1 MRNIR
6 QLLEV
11 KGHEVWSIGPHES
24 VLSAIERMAQKGIGA
39 LLVMQDGQTMGVI
52 SERDYAR
59 KVILQGK
66 SSSATPVSDIM
77 SSRVVYAQPDQ
88 TIEECMAVM
97 TDRHIRHLPVLDGD
111 QLAGLISINDL
122 VRAIIADQ
130 RFRIEQLELY
140 ISG

>member
-39 LLVMQDGQTMGVI
+39 LLVMEDGHTMGVI

-66 SSSATPVSDIM
+66 SSSATPVSAIM
-77 SSRVVYAQPDQ
+77 SSRVVYAQLDQ

-111 QLAGLISINDL
+111 DLAGLISINDL

>member
-66 SSSATPVSDIM
+66 SSMRSQTRR
-77 SSRVVYAQPDQ
+77 SRSVW
-88 TIEECMAVM
+88 
-97 TDRHIRHLPVLDGD
+97 L
-111 QLAGLISINDL
+111 
-122 VRAIIADQ
+122 
-130 RFRIEQLELY
+130 
-140 ISG
+140 

>member
-1 MRNIR
+1 
-6 QLLEV
+6 
-11 KGHEVWSIGPHES
+11 
-24 VLSAIERMAQKGIGA
+24 
-39 LLVMQDGQTMGVI
+39 
-52 SERDYAR
+52 
-59 KVILQGK
+59 
-66 SSSATPVSDIM
+66 
-77 SSRVVYAQPDQ
+77 
-88 TIEECMAVM
+88 MAVM